1 MVDTNVS
8 IVQSSI
14 TVCFVILRLRAFSN
28 SNTRPLLVTL

>member
-28 SNTRPLLVTL
+28 SNPRPLLVTL